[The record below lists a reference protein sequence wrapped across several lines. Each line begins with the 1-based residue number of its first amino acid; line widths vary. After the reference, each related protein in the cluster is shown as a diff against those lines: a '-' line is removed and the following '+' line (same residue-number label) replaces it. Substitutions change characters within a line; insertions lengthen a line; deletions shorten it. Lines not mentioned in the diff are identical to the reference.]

1 MREKDN
7 QEGPSRGGSWLQQ
20 KLTLANLRSKEI
32 VGRVSDSFQGIG
44 RRENQAQRPQG
55 QETTEIT
62 HRTGQVDNSRAPEAQ
77 PAVPIL
83 THNWYQMRAA
93 TSSLAAA
100 APLGTV
106 SLSLL

>member
-20 KLTLANLRSKEI
+20 KLTLANLRRLA
-32 VGRVSDSFQGIG
+32 GRVSDSFQGIG

-55 QETTEIT
+55 QETIEIT
-62 HRTGQVDNSRAPEAQ
+62 HRTGQVNNSRAPKPQ

-83 THNWYQMRAA
+83 THTWHQMRAA